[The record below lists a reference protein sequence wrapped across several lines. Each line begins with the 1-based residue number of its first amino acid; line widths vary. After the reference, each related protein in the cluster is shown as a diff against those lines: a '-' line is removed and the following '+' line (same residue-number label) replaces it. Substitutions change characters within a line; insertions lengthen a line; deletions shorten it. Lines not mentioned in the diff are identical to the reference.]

1 MVDRNKRNRKIQL
14 MMRHIT
20 LRAPEANLRIAP
32 GHWEGD
38 TIRFPRDQKTCVTT
52 LVERKSRFLFL
63 RKNEDKKSKT
73 VINHIFF
80 GIKNSSKKIW
90 RSITFD
96 QGKEFM
102 EFRKIERQTKCKVYF
117 CDPRSP
123 WQRPTNE
130 NTNGRLRRFLPKKFK
145 IDSIT

>member
-1 MVDRNKRNRKIQL
+1 
-14 MMRHIT
+14 MRHIT